1 MFFWFCCSFVSS
13 LLTGVLMY
21 HLAWVPTVTP
31 SGEAHS
37 TYADKHSPKWVRTPQ
52 LFLLT
57 ITLTQSYA
65 YISRKRVIQGIRMH
79 CIYVYVPM
87 N

>member
-1 MFFWFCCSFVSS
+1 MTTLYFSFVSS

-31 SGEAHS
+31 SGETQAS
-37 TYADKHSPKWVRTPQ
+37 YADKHSPKWVCMAIQYGNCSFSLLLSIYLTP
-52 LFLLT
+52 LT
-57 ITLTQSYA
+57 TVNA
-65 YISRKRVIQGIRMH
+65 
-79 CIYVYVPM
+79 